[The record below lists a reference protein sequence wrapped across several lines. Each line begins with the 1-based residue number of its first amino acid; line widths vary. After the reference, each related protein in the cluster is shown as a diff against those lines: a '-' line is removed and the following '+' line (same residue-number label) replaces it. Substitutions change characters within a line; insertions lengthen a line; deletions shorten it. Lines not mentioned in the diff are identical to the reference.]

1 MRITI
6 TGRHFEVNEHLRDYV
21 NKKLEKLAKFDHQIS
36 KGEIILF
43 RDRAFDVAEGKV
55 HSGHFVLT
63 AKGHGNDMYQA
74 VNDLTDKIVIQ
85 LERHLEK
92 IRARRRRAGKERTK
106 GIS

>member
-1 MRITI
+1 MQINI
-6 TGRHFEVNEHLRDYV
+6 TGRHFEITPHLRDYV

-55 HSGHFVLT
+55 HSGHFVFA

-74 VNDLTDKIVIQ
+74 INDLADKITIQ

-92 IRARRRRAGKERTK
+92 IRARRRHAGREKPK
-106 GIS
+106 L